1 MSKVEDILR
10 ENRDSGRGTLV
21 GYFPA
26 GYPTVDDSVDALV
39 AMAKNGCDILEV
51 GVPYSDPVM
60 DGLVIQ
66 QATEKALAN
75 GFRLKQTFE
84 VIQRVREQVDT
95 PMFVMSYWNPVLRFG
110 VEEFADQL
118 KSSGAQGMITPD
130 LIPDEGARWLDA
142 ASERD
147 LDHVFLVAPS
157 SSDER
162 VKANSAASQ
171 GFVYSV
177 STMGITGERANLD
190 QLARQV
196 VGKVKDLGTAPTC
209 VGVGIS
215 TAAQVREV
223 NTYADGAIVG
233 TAFVKAYETGGLGAL
248 TEKTRELAGGL
259 GLEA

>member
-1 MSKVEDILR
+1 MSKVENILR
-10 ENRDSGRGTLV
+10 ENRSTGRGTLV

-26 GYPTVDDSVDALV
+26 GYPTVEDSVDALV

-66 QATEKALAN
+66 QATETALAN
-75 GFRLKQTFE
+75 GFRLKQTFD
-84 VIQRVREQVDT
+84 VIRKVREQVDT
-95 PMFVMSYWNPVLRFG
+95 PMLVMSYWNPVLRYG
-110 VEEFADQL
+110 VDEFAQAL
-118 KSSGAQGMITPD
+118 EESGAQGMITPD
-130 LIPDEGARWLDA
+130 LIPDEGQSWISA
-142 ASERD
+142 AQERD

-196 VGKVKDLGTAPTC
+196 VGKVKDLGGAPSC

-215 TAAQVREV
+215 TAEQVREV
-223 NTYADGAIVG
+223 NSYADGAIVG
-233 TAFVKAYETGGLGAL
+233 TAFVKSYESGGLEAL
-248 TEKTRELAGGL
+248 AQKTRELALGL
-259 GLEA
+259 G

>member
-1 MSKVEDILR
+1 MSRVEEILKTNR
-10 ENRDSGRGTLV
+10 ESGRGTLV

-26 GYPTVDDSVDALV
+26 GYPTVDDSVEAFV

-75 GFRLKQTFE
+75 GFRLKQTFD
-84 VIQRVREQVDT
+84 VIRRVREQVDT
-95 PMFVMSYWNPVLRFG
+95 PMLVMSYWNPVLRFG
-110 VEEFADQL
+110 VRDFAAEL
-118 KSSGAQGMITPD
+118 LSSGAQGMITPD
-130 LIPDEGARWLDA
+130 LIPDEGSSWLA
-142 ASERD
+142 AANEHD

-157 SSDER
+157 SSNDR
-162 VKANSAASQ
+162 VRANSAASQ

-190 QLARQV
+190 KLAREV
-196 VGKVKDLGTAPTC
+196 VGKVKDLGTTPTC

-215 TAAQVREV
+215 TADQVREV
-223 NTYADGAIVG
+223 NSYADGAIVG
-233 TAFVKAYETGGLGAL
+233 TAFVKAYEAGGLTAL

-259 GLEA
+259 G